1 MIYLDTSVALASLFD
16 EPRKPVTEF
25 WAQAMVSSRL
35 LQYELLV
42 RFNALGTA
50 PEAVGKARV
59 FLEGIVLVDL
69 DQPALARALQ
79 QFPLVV
85 RTLEAIHLATME
97 FLRVQGLEVE
107 VATYDRRLAE
117 TAGAMGFKLAD
128 V

>member
-1 MIYLDTSVALASLFD
+1 MIYLDTSIALASLFD
-16 EPRKPVTEF
+16 EPRSPAIEF
-25 WAQAMVSSRL
+25 WNQPMASSRL

>member
-16 EPRKPVTEF
+16 EPRKPATEF

-35 LQYELLV
+35 LEYELLV